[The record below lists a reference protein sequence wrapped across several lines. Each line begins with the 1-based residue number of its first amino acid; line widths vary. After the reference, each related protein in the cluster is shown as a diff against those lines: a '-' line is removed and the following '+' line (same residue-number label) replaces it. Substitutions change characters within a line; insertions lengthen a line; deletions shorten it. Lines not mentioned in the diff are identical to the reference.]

1 MNRSRS
7 GYDSETDDGEDSDD
21 YAVPLGI
28 PIVSNEDGRRLV
40 EYKPS
45 NHSINKGR
53 WTKEE
58 DMRLKQLVEEYQER
72 WDIISQHFNDRS
84 DIQCQ
89 QRWHK
94 VVNPDLVKGPWTK
107 EEDETVLELVEKY
120 GPKKWTLIARHLK
133 GRIGKQCRERWHNHL
148 NPNIKKSAWTDE
160 EDRIIFRAHSQW
172 GNQWAKIA
180 KLLPGRTDNAIK
192 NHWNSTMRRKYEIDD
207 KGEVYGRSMLKPKP
221 KSIRA
226 PMESREESNKS
237 HSNTSQVNQSEY
249 ITIDVPSQYYS
260 WMPPKYIPDD
270 TQCKS
275 DPEQDVRDKAEVVAA
290 AEVLNSLMSTPQKK
304 SDFKIKDVFKINYKL
319 ESPPRPASVPLQT
332 NSPSCYSPYRLFESA
347 GFIETQQT
355 SNSVIGSSPDEGY
368 AELHLVTPT
377 KTPKKE
383 IAPEIYYQYDAV
395 TPNKLD
401 LFSPS
406 NKVTR
411 RRRSFSEYPE
421 IGLNLQCS
429 TILSGLSIP
438 GTPEKRTP
446 IKQLPFSPSQFL
458 NSPSLSFDVSS
469 SSTPVRRLLLP
480 SCSSKPNE
488 DISDQTIKSETLV
501 TPNLTYKFAGRSRDD
516 VKTPETMHKINT
528 PHTPT
533 PFKIALA
540 EAGRKMGV
548 KHLVQS
554 PSALIED
561 ITDYIKQEDRVKK
574 ESEFSD
580 SQYETDSSNMF
591 CDTNDTVACGKENAE
606 PLSPTPQKKARK
618 SLAPVWA
625 SPTASWNQPIDSS
638 SKTIRETNAEDVYS
652 TSLVDDARN
661 IYTTEEYSASKNG
674 STASP
679 DISEATVI
687 RRQLPQSS
695 DGSSVLKRLHIGSPH
710 RQKWSGLVSKND
722 VRWKITCGKTVDQQE
737 MTALAI
743 QCLQMKTPN
752 KNLSTKTPG
761 FKPRQLSF

>member
-1 MNRSRS
+1 MSKRPYSCVSGRLEYQNTYNKRMHLVQQNDESRS

-21 YAVPLGI
+21 YAMPLGV
-28 PIVSNEDGRRLV
+28 PTVSSEDGRRLV

-72 WDIISQHFNDRS
+72 WDLISQHFNDRS

-207 KGEVYGRSMLKPKP
+207 KGEVYGRNMLKPKS
-221 KSIRA
+221 KSIRT
-226 PMESREESNKS
+226 PMENKEESNKS
-237 HSNTSQVNQSEY
+237 QPNTSQVNQSEY

-270 TQCKS
+270 PQSKL
-275 DPEQDVRDKAEVVAA
+275 DPEQDVRDTAEVVAA

-304 SDFKIKDVFKINYKL
+304 YEIKVKDVFKVNYKL

-332 NSPSCYSPYRLFESA
+332 NSPSCYSPYRLFETG
-347 GFIETQQT
+347 GFVETQQT
-355 SNSVIGSSPDEGY
+355 SNSVVGSSPDEGY

-377 KTPKKE
+377 KTPKKD
-383 IAPEIYYQYDAV
+383 ICPELYYQYDAV
-395 TPNKLD
+395 TPNKSNI
-401 LFSPS
+401 FSPN
-406 NKVTR
+406 NKITR

-429 TILSGLSIP
+429 
-438 GTPEKRTP
+438 
-446 IKQLPFSPSQFL
+446 FL
-458 NSPSLSFDVSS
+458 NSPSLSFDVNS
-469 SSTPVRRLLLP
+469 SSTPVRRLLP

-516 VKTPETMHKINT
+516 VKTPETMHRINT

-638 SKTIRETNAEDVYS
+638 SKTIREPNTEDVYS
-652 TSLVDDARN
+652 TNVDDTRN
-661 IYTTEEYSASKNG
+661 IFTSEEYSASKNG

-679 DISEATVI
+679 DVSETTVI

-695 DGSSVLKRLHIGSPH
+695 DGSSVLKRLHIGSPLG
-710 RQKWSGLVSKND
+710 QKWSSLVSKND
-722 VRWKITCGKTVDQQE
+722 VMWKITCGKTVDQQE
-737 MTALAI
+737 MTALAY
-743 QCLQMKTPN
+743 QCLQMKTPH
-752 KNLSTKTPG
+752 KNLSTKAPG

>member
-1 MNRSRS
+1 MSKRPYSCLSGYQEHQNVYNKRMHLVPQNDESRS

-21 YAVPLGI
+21 YAMPLGI
-28 PIVSNEDGRRLV
+28 PIVSSEDGRRLV

-72 WDIISQHFNDRS
+72 WDLIAQHFNDRS

-207 KGEVYGRSMLKPKP
+207 KGEVYGRNMLKPKT

-226 PMESREESNKS
+226 PMECREESNKS
-237 HSNTSQVNQSEY
+237 HPNKSQVNQSEY

-270 TQCKS
+270 TQSKS

-290 AEVLNSLMSTPQKK
+290 AEVLNSLSTPQKK
-304 SDFKIKDVFKINYKL
+304 NEIKIKDVFKINYKL

-332 NSPSCYSPYRLFESA
+332 NSPSCYSPYRLFETG

-355 SNSVIGSSPDEGY
+355 SNSVVGSSPDEGY

-383 IAPEIYYQYDAV
+383 ICPELFIDYQYDAV
-395 TPNKLD
+395 TPNKPNLY
-401 LFSPS
+401 SPT

-411 RRRSFSEYPE
+411 RRRSFSEYSE

-429 TILSGLSIP
+429 
-438 GTPEKRTP
+438 
-446 IKQLPFSPSQFL
+446 FL
-458 NSPSLSFDVSS
+458 NSPSLSFDVNS
-469 SSTPVRRLLLP
+469 SSTPVRRLLP
-480 SCSSKPNE
+480 SCSSKTNE

-516 VKTPETMHKINT
+516 VKTPETMHRINT

-638 SKTIRETNAEDVYS
+638 SRRETDAEDVYS
-652 TSLVDDARN
+652 TNLVDETRN
-661 IYTTEEYSASKNG
+661 IFTSEEYSASKNG

-679 DISEATVI
+679 DVSETTVI

-695 DGSSVLKRLHIGSPH
+695 DGSSVLKRLHIGSPL

-722 VRWKITCGKTVDQQE
+722 VMWKITCGKTVDQQE
-737 MTALAI
+737 MTALAY
-743 QCLQMKTPN
+743 QCLQMKTPH

>member
-1 MNRSRS
+1 MSKRPYSCVSGSQEYQNNYNKRMHLVQQNDESRS

-21 YAVPLGI
+21 YAMPLGI
-28 PIVSNEDGRRLV
+28 PIVSSEDGRRLV

-45 NHSINKGR
+45 NLSINKGR

-72 WDIISQHFNDRS
+72 WDLIAQHFNDRS

-207 KGEVYGRSMLKPKP
+207 KGEVYGRSMLKPKS

-237 HSNTSQVNQSEY
+237 HPNTSQVNQSEY

-270 TQCKS
+270 TLSKP

-304 SDFKIKDVFKINYKL
+304 YDIKVKDVFKINYKL

-332 NSPSCYSPYRLFESA
+332 NSPSCYSPYRLFETG
-347 GFIETQQT
+347 GFVESQQT
-355 SNSVIGSSPDEGY
+355 SNSVVGSSPDEGY

-377 KTPKKE
+377 KTPKKD
-383 IAPEIYYQYDAV
+383 ICPELYYQYDAIS
-395 TPNKLD
+395 PNKPNI
-401 LFSPS
+401 FSPN
-406 NKVTR
+406 NKLTR

-429 TILSGLSIP
+429 
-438 GTPEKRTP
+438 
-446 IKQLPFSPSQFL
+446 FL
-458 NSPSLSFDVSS
+458 NSPSLSFDVNS
-469 SSTPVRRLLLP
+469 SSTPVRRLLP

-516 VKTPETMHKINT
+516 VKTPETIHRINT

-548 KHLVQS
+548 KHLAQS

-561 ITDYIKQEDRVKK
+561 IADYIKQEDLVKK

-638 SKTIRETNAEDVYS
+638 SKEIRETNTEDVYS
-652 TSLVDDARN
+652 TNLDDTRN
-661 IYTTEEYSASKNG
+661 IFTSEEYSASKNG

-679 DISEATVI
+679 DVSETTVI

-695 DGSSVLKRLHIGSPH
+695 DGSSVLKHLHIGSPL

-722 VRWKITCGKTVDQQE
+722 VMWKITCGKTVDQQE
-737 MTALAI
+737 MTALAY
-743 QCLQMKTPN
+743 QCLQMKTPH
-752 KNLSTKTPG
+752 KNLSTKAPG

>member
-21 YAVPLGI
+21 YAMPLGV
-28 PIVSNEDGRRLV
+28 PTVSSEDGRRLV

-72 WDIISQHFNDRS
+72 WDLISQHFNDRS

-207 KGEVYGRSMLKPKP
+207 KGEVYGRNMLKPKS
-221 KSIRA
+221 KSIRT
-226 PMESREESNKS
+226 PMENKEESNKS
-237 HSNTSQVNQSEY
+237 QPNTSQVNQSEY

-270 TQCKS
+270 PQSKL
-275 DPEQDVRDKAEVVAA
+275 DPEQDVRDTAEVVAA

-304 SDFKIKDVFKINYKL
+304 YEIKVKDVFKVNYKL

-332 NSPSCYSPYRLFESA
+332 NSPSCYSPYRLFETG
-347 GFIETQQT
+347 GFVETQQT
-355 SNSVIGSSPDEGY
+355 SNSVVGSSPDEGY

-377 KTPKKE
+377 KTPKKD
-383 IAPEIYYQYDAV
+383 ICPELYYQYDAV
-395 TPNKLD
+395 TPNKSNI
-401 LFSPS
+401 FSPN
-406 NKVTR
+406 NKITR

-429 TILSGLSIP
+429 
-438 GTPEKRTP
+438 
-446 IKQLPFSPSQFL
+446 FL
-458 NSPSLSFDVSS
+458 NSPSLSFDVNS
-469 SSTPVRRLLLP
+469 SSTPVRRLLP

-516 VKTPETMHKINT
+516 VKTPETMHRINT

-638 SKTIRETNAEDVYS
+638 SKTIREPNTEDVYS
-652 TSLVDDARN
+652 TNVDDTRN
-661 IYTTEEYSASKNG
+661 IFTSEEYSASKNG

-679 DISEATVI
+679 DVSETTVI

-695 DGSSVLKRLHIGSPH
+695 DGSSVLKRLHIGSPLG
-710 RQKWSGLVSKND
+710 QKWSSLVSKND
-722 VRWKITCGKTVDQQE
+722 VMWKITCGKTVDQQE
-737 MTALAI
+737 MTALAY
-743 QCLQMKTPN
+743 QCLQMKTPH
-752 KNLSTKTPG
+752 KNLSTKAPG

>member
-1 MNRSRS
+1 M
-7 GYDSETDDGEDSDD
+7 
-21 YAVPLGI
+21 
-28 PIVSNEDGRRLV
+28 
-40 EYKPS
+40 
-45 NHSINKGR
+45 
-53 WTKEE
+53 
-58 DMRLKQLVEEYQER
+58 
-72 WDIISQHFNDRS
+72 
-84 DIQCQ
+84 
-89 QRWHK
+89 
-94 VVNPDLVKGPWTK
+94 
-107 EEDETVLELVEKY
+107 VLS
-120 GPKKWTLIARHLK
+120 
-133 GRIGKQCRERWHNHL
+133 
-148 NPNIKKSAWTDE
+148 KS
-160 EDRIIFRAHSQW
+160 
-172 GNQWAKIA
+172 
-180 KLLPGRTDNAIK
+180 
-192 NHWNSTMRRKYEIDD
+192 
-207 KGEVYGRSMLKPKP
+207 
-221 KSIRA
+221 
-226 PMESREESNKS
+226 
-237 HSNTSQVNQSEY
+237 
-249 ITIDVPSQYYS
+249 
-260 WMPPKYIPDD
+260 
-270 TQCKS
+270 
-275 DPEQDVRDKAEVVAA
+275 
-290 AEVLNSLMSTPQKK
+290 
-304 SDFKIKDVFKINYKL
+304 
-319 ESPPRPASVPLQT
+319 
-332 NSPSCYSPYRLFESA
+332 
-347 GFIETQQT
+347 
-355 SNSVIGSSPDEGY
+355 
-368 AELHLVTPT
+368 
-377 KTPKKE
+377 
-383 IAPEIYYQYDAV
+383 
-395 TPNKLD
+395 
-401 LFSPS
+401 
-406 NKVTR
+406 
-411 RRRSFSEYPE
+411 
-421 IGLNLQCS
+421 
-429 TILSGLSIP
+429 LSIP

-458 NSPSLSFDVSS
+458 NSPSLSFDISS

-516 VKTPETMHKINT
+516 VKTPETMHRINT

-661 IYTTEEYSASKNG
+661 IYTTEEYSASKIFCFVLYLGICVFYVVIHVSVGMRSDLLIDIDKNQIKSMKLIIIIYIVKWWLYVLFCDDQNG

-687 RRQLPQSS
+687 RRQLPQPS

>member
-1 MNRSRS
+1 MSKRPYSCVSGLLEYQNTYDKRMHLIQQNDESRS

-21 YAVPLGI
+21 YAMPLGI
-28 PIVSNEDGRRLV
+28 PIVSSEDGRRLV

-72 WDIISQHFNDRS
+72 WDLIAQHFNDRS

-207 KGEVYGRSMLKPKP
+207 KGEVYGRSMLKPKS

-226 PMESREESNKS
+226 PMENREESNKS
-237 HSNTSQVNQSEY
+237 HPNTSQVNQSEY

-270 TQCKS
+270 PQSKL

-304 SDFKIKDVFKINYKL
+304 NETKIKDVFNINYKL
-319 ESPPRPASVPLQT
+319 ESPPRPASVPLQS
-332 NSPSCYSPYRLFESA
+332 NSPPCYSPYRLFETG
-347 GFIETQQT
+347 GFVETQQT

-377 KTPKKE
+377 KTPKKDNC
-383 IAPEIYYQYDAV
+383 PELYYQYDAV
-395 TPNKLD
+395 TPNKSNI
-401 LFSPS
+401 FSPN

-421 IGLNLQCS
+421 VGLNLQCS

-458 NSPSLSFDVSS
+458 NSPSLSFDVNS
-469 SSTPVRRLLLP
+469 SSTPVRRLLP

-516 VKTPETMHKINT
+516 VKTPETMHRINT

-548 KHLVQS
+548 KHLAQS

-638 SKTIRETNAEDVYS
+638 
-652 TSLVDDARN
+652 
-661 IYTTEEYSASKNG
+661 NG

-679 DISEATVI
+679 DVSETTVI

-695 DGSSVLKRLHIGSPH
+695 DGSSVLKRLHIGSPL

-722 VRWKITCGKTVDQQE
+722 VMWKITCGKTVDQQE
-737 MTALAI
+737 MTALAY
-743 QCLQMKTPN
+743 QCLQMKTPH
-752 KNLSTKTPG
+752 KNLSTKAPG

>member
-1 MNRSRS
+1 MSKRPYSCVSGLLEYQNTYDKRMHLIQQNDESRS

-21 YAVPLGI
+21 YAMPLGI
-28 PIVSNEDGRRLV
+28 PIVSSEDGRRLV

-72 WDIISQHFNDRS
+72 WDLIAQHFNDRS

-207 KGEVYGRSMLKPKP
+207 KGEVYGRSMLKPKS

-226 PMESREESNKS
+226 PMENREESNKS
-237 HSNTSQVNQSEY
+237 HPNTSQVNQSEY

-270 TQCKS
+270 PQSKL

-304 SDFKIKDVFKINYKL
+304 NETKIKDVFNINYKL
-319 ESPPRPASVPLQT
+319 ESPPRPASVPLQS
-332 NSPSCYSPYRLFESA
+332 NSPPCYSPYRLFETG
-347 GFIETQQT
+347 GFVETQQT

-377 KTPKKE
+377 KTPKKDNC
-383 IAPEIYYQYDAV
+383 PELYYQYDAV
-395 TPNKLD
+395 TPNKSNI
-401 LFSPS
+401 FSPN

-421 IGLNLQCS
+421 VGLNLQCS
-429 TILSGLSIP
+429 
-438 GTPEKRTP
+438 
-446 IKQLPFSPSQFL
+446 FL
-458 NSPSLSFDVSS
+458 NSPSLSFDVNS
-469 SSTPVRRLLLP
+469 SSTPVRRLLP

-516 VKTPETMHKINT
+516 VKTPETMHRINT

-548 KHLVQS
+548 KHLAQS

-638 SKTIRETNAEDVYS
+638 SKTIRETNTEDVYS
-652 TSLVDDARN
+652 TNVDDTRN
-661 IYTTEEYSASKNG
+661 IFTSEEYSASKNG

-679 DISEATVI
+679 DVSETTVI

-695 DGSSVLKRLHIGSPH
+695 DGSSVLKRLHIGSPL

-722 VRWKITCGKTVDQQE
+722 VMWKITCGKTVDQQE
-737 MTALAI
+737 MTALAY
-743 QCLQMKTPN
+743 QCLQMKTPH
-752 KNLSTKTPG
+752 KNLSTKAPG

>member
-21 YAVPLGI
+21 YAMPLGV
-28 PIVSNEDGRRLV
+28 PTVSSEDGRRLV

-72 WDIISQHFNDRS
+72 WDLISQHFNDRS

-207 KGEVYGRSMLKPKP
+207 KGEVYGRNMLKPKS
-221 KSIRA
+221 KSIRT
-226 PMESREESNKS
+226 PMENKEESNKS
-237 HSNTSQVNQSEY
+237 QPNT
-249 ITIDVPSQYYS
+249 SQYYS

-270 TQCKS
+270 PQSKL
-275 DPEQDVRDKAEVVAA
+275 DPEQDVRDTAEVVAA

-304 SDFKIKDVFKINYKL
+304 YEIKVKDVFKVNYKL

-332 NSPSCYSPYRLFESA
+332 NSPSCYSPYRLFETG
-347 GFIETQQT
+347 GFVETQQT
-355 SNSVIGSSPDEGY
+355 SNSVVGSSPDEGY

-377 KTPKKE
+377 KTPKKD
-383 IAPEIYYQYDAV
+383 ICPELYYQYDAV
-395 TPNKLD
+395 TPNKSNI
-401 LFSPS
+401 FSPN
-406 NKVTR
+406 NKITR

-429 TILSGLSIP
+429 
-438 GTPEKRTP
+438 
-446 IKQLPFSPSQFL
+446 FL
-458 NSPSLSFDVSS
+458 NSPSLSFDVNS
-469 SSTPVRRLLLP
+469 SSTPVRRLLP

-516 VKTPETMHKINT
+516 VKTPETMHRINT

-638 SKTIRETNAEDVYS
+638 SKTIREPNTEDVYS
-652 TSLVDDARN
+652 TNVDDTRN
-661 IYTTEEYSASKNG
+661 IFTSEEYSASKNG

-679 DISEATVI
+679 DVSETTVI

-695 DGSSVLKRLHIGSPH
+695 DGSSVLKRLHIGSPLG
-710 RQKWSGLVSKND
+710 QKWSSLVSKND
-722 VRWKITCGKTVDQQE
+722 VMWKITCGKTVDQQE
-737 MTALAI
+737 MTALAY
-743 QCLQMKTPN
+743 QCLQMKTPH
-752 KNLSTKTPG
+752 KNLSTKAPG

>member
-1 MNRSRS
+1 MSKRPYSCVSGYQEYQNVYNKRMHLVPQNDESRS

-21 YAVPLGI
+21 YAMPLGI
-28 PIVSNEDGRRLV
+28 PIVSTEDGRRLV

-58 DMRLKQLVEEYQER
+58 DMRLKQLVDEYQER
-72 WDIISQHFNDRS
+72 WDLIAQHFNDRS

-107 EEDETVLELVEKY
+107 EEDETVLELVDKY

-207 KGEVYGRSMLKPKP
+207 KGEVYGRNMLKPKT

-226 PMESREESNKS
+226 PIEIREESSKS
-237 HSNTSQVNQSEY
+237 QPNTSQVNQSEY

-270 TQCKS
+270 TQSKL

-304 SDFKIKDVFKINYKL
+304 NEMKVKDVFKINYKL

-332 NSPSCYSPYRLFESA
+332 NSPSCYSPYRLFETG

-355 SNSVIGSSPDEGY
+355 SNNIVGSSPDEGY
-368 AELHLVTPT
+368 AELHLVTPS

-383 IAPEIYYQYDAV
+383 ICPELYYQYDAV
-395 TPNKLD
+395 TPNKSN

-421 IGLNLQCS
+421 IGS

-458 NSPSLSFDVSS
+458 NSPSLSFDVNS
-469 SSTPVRRLLLP
+469 SSTPVRRLLP

-488 DISDQTIKSETLV
+488 DISDQTVKSETLV
-501 TPNLTYKFAGRSRDD
+501 TPNLIYKFAGRSRDD
-516 VKTPETMHKINT
+516 VKTPETTHRINT

-591 CDTNDTVACGKENAE
+591 CDTNDIAACGKENAE

-638 SKTIRETNAEDVYS
+638 
-652 TSLVDDARN
+652 
-661 IYTTEEYSASKNG
+661 NG

-679 DISEATVI
+679 DVSETTVI

-695 DGSSVLKRLHIGSPH
+695 DGSSVLKRLHIGSPL
-710 RQKWSGLVSKND
+710 RQKWSGFVSKND
-722 VRWKITCGKTVDQQE
+722 VMWKITCGKTVDQQE
-737 MTALAI
+737 MTALAY
-743 QCLQMKTPN
+743 QCLQMKTPH

>member
-1 MNRSRS
+1 MSKRPYSYLSGYQEHQNVYNKRMHLVPQNDESRS

-21 YAVPLGI
+21 YAMPLGI
-28 PIVSNEDGRRLV
+28 PIVSSEDGRRLV

-72 WDIISQHFNDRS
+72 WDLIAQHFNDRS

-207 KGEVYGRSMLKPKP
+207 KGEVYGRNMLKPKT

-226 PMESREESNKS
+226 PMECREESNKS
-237 HSNTSQVNQSEY
+237 HPNTSQVNQSEY

-270 TQCKS
+270 TQSKS

-290 AEVLNSLMSTPQKK
+290 AEVLNSLSTPQKK
-304 SDFKIKDVFKINYKL
+304 NEMKIKDVFKINYKL

-332 NSPSCYSPYRLFESA
+332 NSPSCYSPYRLFETG

-355 SNSVIGSSPDEGY
+355 SNSVVGSSPDEGY

-383 IAPEIYYQYDAV
+383 ICPELFIDYQYDAV
-395 TPNKLD
+395 TPNKPNLY
-401 LFSPS
+401 SPT

-429 TILSGLSIP
+429 
-438 GTPEKRTP
+438 
-446 IKQLPFSPSQFL
+446 FL
-458 NSPSLSFDVSS
+458 NSPSLSFDVNS
-469 SSTPVRRLLLP
+469 SSTPVRRLLP
-480 SCSSKPNE
+480 SCSSKTNE

-516 VKTPETMHKINT
+516 VKTPETMHRINT

-638 SKTIRETNAEDVYS
+638 SRRETDAEDVYS
-652 TSLVDDARN
+652 TNLVDETRN
-661 IYTTEEYSASKNG
+661 IFTSEEYSASKNG

-679 DISEATVI
+679 DVSETTVI

-695 DGSSVLKRLHIGSPH
+695 DGSSVLKRLHIGSPL

-722 VRWKITCGKTVDQQE
+722 VMWKITCGKTVDQQE
-737 MTALAI
+737 MTALAY
-743 QCLQMKTPN
+743 QCLQMKTPH

>member
-21 YAVPLGI
+21 YAMPLGV
-28 PIVSNEDGRRLV
+28 PTVSSEDGRRLV

-72 WDIISQHFNDRS
+72 WDLISQHFNDRS

-207 KGEVYGRSMLKPKP
+207 KGEVYGRNMLKPKS
-221 KSIRA
+221 KSIRT
-226 PMESREESNKS
+226 PMENKEESNKS
-237 HSNTSQVNQSEY
+237 QPNTSQVNQSEY

-270 TQCKS
+270 PQSKL
-275 DPEQDVRDKAEVVAA
+275 DPEQDVRDTAEVVAA

-304 SDFKIKDVFKINYKL
+304 YEIKVKDVFKVNYKL

-332 NSPSCYSPYRLFESA
+332 NSPSCYSPYRLFETG
-347 GFIETQQT
+347 GFVETQQT
-355 SNSVIGSSPDEGY
+355 SNSVVGSSPDEGY

-377 KTPKKE
+377 KTPKKD
-383 IAPEIYYQYDAV
+383 ICPELYYQYDAV
-395 TPNKLD
+395 TPNKSNI
-401 LFSPS
+401 FSPN
-406 NKVTR
+406 NKITR

-458 NSPSLSFDVSS
+458 NSPSLSFDVNS
-469 SSTPVRRLLLP
+469 SSTPVRRLLP

-516 VKTPETMHKINT
+516 VKTPETMHRINT

-638 SKTIRETNAEDVYS
+638 
-652 TSLVDDARN
+652 
-661 IYTTEEYSASKNG
+661 NG

-679 DISEATVI
+679 DVSETTVI

-695 DGSSVLKRLHIGSPH
+695 DGSSVLKRLHIGSPLG
-710 RQKWSGLVSKND
+710 QKWSSLVSKND
-722 VRWKITCGKTVDQQE
+722 VMWKITCGKTVDQQE
-737 MTALAI
+737 MTALAY
-743 QCLQMKTPN
+743 QCLQMKTPH
-752 KNLSTKTPG
+752 KNLSTKAPG

>member
-28 PIVSNEDGRRLV
+28 PILPGEDVSGRRLV
-40 EYKPS
+40 DYKPS
-45 NHSINKGR
+45 NSTSINKGR

-58 DMRLKQLVEEYQER
+58 DMRLKQLVDEYQER
-72 WDIISQHFNDRS
+72 WDIITQHFNDRS

-192 NHWNSTMRRKYEIDD
+192 NHWNSTMRRKYEIDE
-207 KGEVYGRSMLKPKP
+207 KGEVYGKNLLKPKT
-221 KSIRA
+221 KNIRA
-226 PMESREESNKS
+226 PMENREESSKTCVLPAS
-237 HSNTSQVNQSEY
+237 ELEY
-249 ITIDVPSQYYS
+249 ITVADMPTQYLG
-260 WMPPKYIPDD
+260 WVPPKYIPDNQIKVD
-270 TQCKS
+270 S
-275 DPEQDVRDKAEVVAA
+275 DQDVLDKAEVVAA
-290 AEVLNSLMSTPQKK
+290 AEVLNSLMTPQKK
-304 SDFKIKDVFKINYKL
+304 NQSTVNKDNLFKINLKY

-332 NSPSCYSPYRLFESA
+332 NSPSCYSPYRLFET
-347 GFIETQQT
+347 GGYIETQQ
-355 SNSVIGSSPDEGY
+355 NSSSSVVGSSPDEGY

-377 KTPKKE
+377 KTPKKNFC
-383 IAPEIYYQYDAV
+383 PEIFYQYDV
-395 TPNKLD
+395 NSPNKTSI
-401 LFSPS
+401 FSPNNRVS
-406 NKVTR
+406 R

-421 IGLNLQCS
+421 IGMNLQCS
-429 TILSGLSIP
+429 
-438 GTPEKRTP
+438 
-446 IKQLPFSPSQFL
+446 FL
-458 NSPSLSFDVSS
+458 NSPSLSFDVNSA
-469 SSTPVRRLLLP
+469 STPVRRLLV
-480 SCSSKPNE
+480 SSSSKPNE
-488 DISDQTIKSETLV
+488 EISDQVTKAETLV
-501 TPNLTYKFAGRSRDD
+501 TPNLTYKFSGRSRDD
-516 VKTPETMHKINT
+516 VKTPETICKINT

-548 KHLVQS
+548 KHLAQS

-574 ESEFSD
+574 ESELSD

-606 PLSPTPQKKARK
+606 PVSPTPQKKARK

-625 SPTASWNQPIDSS
+625 SPTASWNQPIETT
-638 SKTIRETNAEDVYS
+638 SKTIRDTNTGEVY
-652 TSLVDDARN
+652 TTTNVDDVSKHMF
-661 IYTTEEYSASKNG
+661 TSDEYSSSKVFG
-674 STASP
+674 
-679 DISEATVI
+679 
-687 RRQLPQSS
+687 
-695 DGSSVLKRLHIGSPH
+695 
-710 RQKWSGLVSKND
+710 
-722 VRWKITCGKTVDQQE
+722 
-737 MTALAI
+737 
-743 QCLQMKTPN
+743 
-752 KNLSTKTPG
+752 
-761 FKPRQLSF
+761 

>member
-1 MNRSRS
+1 MSKRPYNCVSGPEYHNTCNKRMLLLPPNEESKS

-28 PIVSNEDGRRLV
+28 PILSGEDGRRLV

-45 NHSINKGR
+45 NNSINKGR

-72 WDIISQHFNDRS
+72 WDVIAQHFTDRS

-207 KGEVYGRSMLKPKP
+207 KGEVYGKSMLKPKS
-221 KSIRA
+221 KSIKSSMDNRD
-226 PMESREESNKS
+226 ESIKS
-237 HSNTSQVNQSEY
+237 LPNTSLINQSEY
-249 ITIDVPSQYYS
+249 ITIDVPTQYLG

-270 TQCKS
+270 IQLKE
-275 DPEQDVRDKAEVVAA
+275 DPDQDVRDKAEVVAA

-304 SDFKIKDVFKINYKL
+304 NPIVVKDVFKIDYKF

-332 NSPSCYSPYRLFESA
+332 NSPSCYSPYRLFET
-347 GFIETQQT
+347 GGYIETQQT
-355 SNSVIGSSPDEGY
+355 SNSVVGSSPDEGY
-368 AELHLVTPT
+368 AELRLNTPV
-377 KTPKKE
+377 KSPKQESCQE
-383 IAPEIYYQYDAV
+383 IFYHYN
-395 TPNKLD
+395 TSPNKPNS
-401 LFSPS
+401 FSPN
-406 NKVTR
+406 NKVHR

-421 IGLNLQCS
+421 IGLNIQCN
-429 TILSGLSIP
+429 
-438 GTPEKRTP
+438 
-446 IKQLPFSPSQFL
+446 FL
-458 NSPSLSFDVSS
+458 NSPSLSFDVNS
-469 SSTPVRRLLLP
+469 SSTPVRRLLP
-480 SCSSKPNE
+480 SCSKLNE
-488 DISDQTIKSETLV
+488 ESGDQTIKSETLV

-516 VKTPETMHKINT
+516 VKTPEIMCKINT

-548 KHLVQS
+548 KHLAQS

-606 PLSPTPQKKARK
+606 PSSPTPQKKARK

-638 SKTIRETNAEDVYS
+638 SKIIRETNTEEVYES
-652 TSLVDDARN
+652 SIIDGTRN
-661 IYTTEEYSASKNG
+661 MFTPEEYSASKNG
-674 STASP
+674 PTASP
-679 DISEATVI
+679 DISQTKI
-687 RRQLPQSS
+687 ICRQLPQSP
-695 DGSSVLKRLHIGSPH
+695 DSSNVLKRLHIGSPY
-710 RQKWSGLVSKND
+710 RQKWAGLVPKDD
-722 VRWKITCGKTVDQQE
+722 VRWKITCGKTNDQQE
-737 MTALAI
+737 MTALAYK
-743 QCLQMKTPN
+743 CLQMKTPH
-752 KNLSTKTPG
+752 KNHNTKAPG
-761 FKPRQLSF
+761 FKPRQLTF

>member
-1 MNRSRS
+1 MSKRPYSCVSGYQEYQNVYNKRMHLVPQNDESRS

-21 YAVPLGI
+21 YAMPLGI
-28 PIVSNEDGRRLV
+28 PIVSTEDGRRLV

-58 DMRLKQLVEEYQER
+58 DMRLKQLVDEYQER
-72 WDIISQHFNDRS
+72 WDLIAQHFNDRS

-107 EEDETVLELVEKY
+107 EEDETVLELVDKY

-207 KGEVYGRSMLKPKP
+207 KGEVYGRNMLKPKT

-226 PMESREESNKS
+226 PIEIREESSKS
-237 HSNTSQVNQSEY
+237 QPNTSQVNQSEY

-270 TQCKS
+270 TQSKL

-304 SDFKIKDVFKINYKL
+304 NEMKVKDVFKINYKL

-332 NSPSCYSPYRLFESA
+332 NSPSCYSPYRLFETG

-355 SNSVIGSSPDEGY
+355 SNNIVGSSPDEGY
-368 AELHLVTPT
+368 AELHLVTPS

-383 IAPEIYYQYDAV
+383 ICPELYYQYDAV
-395 TPNKLD
+395 TPNKSN

-421 IGLNLQCS
+421 IGS
-429 TILSGLSIP
+429 
-438 GTPEKRTP
+438 
-446 IKQLPFSPSQFL
+446 FL
-458 NSPSLSFDVSS
+458 NSPSLSFDVNS
-469 SSTPVRRLLLP
+469 SSTPVRRLLP

-488 DISDQTIKSETLV
+488 DISDQTVKSETLV
-501 TPNLTYKFAGRSRDD
+501 TPNLIYKFAGRSRDD
-516 VKTPETMHKINT
+516 VKTPETTHRINT

-591 CDTNDTVACGKENAE
+591 CDTNDIAACGKENAE

-652 TSLVDDARN
+652 TNLVDDTRN
-661 IYTTEEYSASKNG
+661 IFTSEEYSASKNG

-679 DISEATVI
+679 DVSETTVI

-695 DGSSVLKRLHIGSPH
+695 DGSSVLKRLHIGSPL
-710 RQKWSGLVSKND
+710 RQKWSGFVSKND
-722 VRWKITCGKTVDQQE
+722 VMWKITCGKTVDQQE
-737 MTALAI
+737 MTALAY
-743 QCLQMKTPN
+743 QCLQMKTPH

>member
-1 MNRSRS
+1 MSKRPYSCVSGGQEYQNIFNKRMNLVQQNDESRS

-21 YAVPLGI
+21 YAMPLGI
-28 PIVSNEDGRRLV
+28 PIVSSEDGRRLV

-45 NHSINKGR
+45 NHSVNKGR

-72 WDIISQHFNDRS
+72 WDLIAQHFNDRS

-207 KGEVYGRSMLKPKP
+207 KGEVYGRSMLKPKS

-237 HSNTSQVNQSEY
+237 HPNTSQVNQSEY

-270 TQCKS
+270 IQCKP
-275 DPEQDVRDKAEVVAA
+275 DPDQDVRDKAEVVAA

-304 SDFKIKDVFKINYKL
+304 NEIKVKDVFKINYKL

-332 NSPSCYSPYRLFESA
+332 NSPSCYSPYRLFETG
-347 GFIETQQT
+347 GFVETQQT
-355 SNSVIGSSPDEGY
+355 SNSVVGSSPDEGY

-377 KTPKKE
+377 KTPKKDVC
-383 IAPEIYYQYDAV
+383 PELYYQYDAIS
-395 TPNKLD
+395 PNKPN
-401 LFSPS
+401 LFSPN

-429 TILSGLSIP
+429 
-438 GTPEKRTP
+438 
-446 IKQLPFSPSQFL
+446 FL
-458 NSPSLSFDVSS
+458 NSPSLSFDVNS
-469 SSTPVRRLLLP
+469 SSTPVRRLLP

-516 VKTPETMHKINT
+516 VKTPESMHRINT

-548 KHLVQS
+548 KNLVQS
-554 PSALIED
+554 PSALIDD
-561 ITDYIKQEDRVKK
+561 ITAYIKQEDQVKK

-638 SKTIRETNAEDVYS
+638 SKIIRETNTEDVYS
-652 TSLVDDARN
+652 TNVDDTRS
-661 IYTTEEYSASKNG
+661 IFTSEEYSASKNG

-679 DISEATVI
+679 DVSETTVI

-695 DGSSVLKRLHIGSPH
+695 DGSSVLKRLHIGSPL

-722 VRWKITCGKTVDQQE
+722 VMWKITCGKTVDQQE
-737 MTALAI
+737 MTALAY
-743 QCLQMKTPN
+743 QCLQMKTPH
-752 KNLSTKTPG
+752 KNLSTKAPG

>member
-1 MNRSRS
+1 MSKRPYSCLSGYQEHQNVYNKRMHLVPQNDESRS

-21 YAVPLGI
+21 YAMPLGI
-28 PIVSNEDGRRLV
+28 PIVSSEDGRRLV

-72 WDIISQHFNDRS
+72 WDLIAQHFNDRS

-207 KGEVYGRSMLKPKP
+207 KGEVYGRNMLKPKT

-226 PMESREESNKS
+226 PMECREESNKS
-237 HSNTSQVNQSEY
+237 HPNKSQVNQSEY

-270 TQCKS
+270 TQSKS

-290 AEVLNSLMSTPQKK
+290 AEVLNSLSTPQKK
-304 SDFKIKDVFKINYKL
+304 NEIKIKDVFKINYKL

-332 NSPSCYSPYRLFESA
+332 NSPSCYSPYRLFETG

-355 SNSVIGSSPDEGY
+355 SNSVVGSSPDEGY

-383 IAPEIYYQYDAV
+383 ICPELYYQYDAV
-395 TPNKLD
+395 TPNKPNLY
-401 LFSPS
+401 SPT

-411 RRRSFSEYPE
+411 RRRSFSEYSE

-429 TILSGLSIP
+429 
-438 GTPEKRTP
+438 
-446 IKQLPFSPSQFL
+446 FL
-458 NSPSLSFDVSS
+458 NSPSLSFDVNS
-469 SSTPVRRLLLP
+469 SSTPVRRLLP
-480 SCSSKPNE
+480 SCSSKTNE

-516 VKTPETMHKINT
+516 VKTPETMHRINT

-638 SKTIRETNAEDVYS
+638 SRRETDAEDVYS
-652 TSLVDDARN
+652 TNLVDETRN
-661 IYTTEEYSASKNG
+661 IFTSEEYSASKNG

-679 DISEATVI
+679 DVSETTVI

-695 DGSSVLKRLHIGSPH
+695 DGSSVLKRLHIGSPL

-722 VRWKITCGKTVDQQE
+722 VMWKITCGKTVDQQE
-737 MTALAI
+737 MTALAY
-743 QCLQMKTPN
+743 QCLQMKTPH

>member
-1 MNRSRS
+1 MSKRPYSCVSGYQEYQNVYNKRMHLVPQNDESRS

-21 YAVPLGI
+21 YAMPLGI
-28 PIVSNEDGRRLV
+28 PIVSTEDGRRLV

-58 DMRLKQLVEEYQER
+58 DMRLKQLVDEYQER
-72 WDIISQHFNDRS
+72 WDLIAQHFNDRS

-107 EEDETVLELVEKY
+107 EEDETVLELVDKY

-207 KGEVYGRSMLKPKP
+207 KGEVYGRNMLKPKT

-226 PMESREESNKS
+226 PIEIREESSKS
-237 HSNTSQVNQSEY
+237 QPNTSQVNQSEY

-270 TQCKS
+270 TQSKL

-304 SDFKIKDVFKINYKL
+304 NEMKVKDVFKINYKL

-332 NSPSCYSPYRLFESA
+332 NSPSCYSPYRLFETG

-355 SNSVIGSSPDEGY
+355 SNNIVGSSPDEGY
-368 AELHLVTPT
+368 AELHLVTPS

-383 IAPEIYYQYDAV
+383 ICPELYYQYDAV
-395 TPNKLD
+395 TPNKSN

-421 IGLNLQCS
+421 IGS

-458 NSPSLSFDVSS
+458 NSPSLSFDVNS
-469 SSTPVRRLLLP
+469 SSTPVRRLLP

-488 DISDQTIKSETLV
+488 DISDQTVKSETLV
-501 TPNLTYKFAGRSRDD
+501 TPNLIYKFAGRSRDD
-516 VKTPETMHKINT
+516 VKTPETTHRINT

-548 KHLVQS
+548 KHL
-554 PSALIED
+554 
-561 ITDYIKQEDRVKK
+561 
-574 ESEFSD
+574 
-580 SQYETDSSNMF
+580 
-591 CDTNDTVACGKENAE
+591 DTNDIAACGKENAE

-652 TSLVDDARN
+652 TNLVDDTRN
-661 IYTTEEYSASKNG
+661 IFTSEEYSASKNG

-679 DISEATVI
+679 DVSETTVI

-695 DGSSVLKRLHIGSPH
+695 DGSSVLKRLHIGSPL
-710 RQKWSGLVSKND
+710 RQKWSGFVSKND
-722 VRWKITCGKTVDQQE
+722 VMWKITCGKTVDQQE
-737 MTALAI
+737 MTALAY
-743 QCLQMKTPN
+743 QCLQMKTPH

>member
-1 MNRSRS
+1 MSKRPYSCVSGRLEYQNTYDKRMHLVQQNDESRS

-21 YAVPLGI
+21 YAMPLGI
-28 PIVSNEDGRRLV
+28 PIVSSEDGRRLV
-40 EYKPS
+40 EYKPTS
-45 NHSINKGR
+45 NQSINKGR

-58 DMRLKQLVEEYQER
+58 DIRLKQLVEEYQER
-72 WDIISQHFNDRS
+72 WDHIAQHFNDRS

-160 EDRIIFRAHSQW
+160 EDRIIFRAHTQW

-207 KGEVYGRSMLKPKP
+207 KGEVYGRSILKPKS

-226 PMESREESNKS
+226 PMENREESNTS
-237 HSNTSQVNQSEY
+237 HPNTLQVNQSEY

-270 TQCKS
+270 PQSKL

-304 SDFKIKDVFKINYKL
+304 NETKENDVFKINYKL
-319 ESPPRPASVPLQT
+319 VSPPRPASVPLQT
-332 NSPSCYSPYRLFESA
+332 NSPPCYSPYRLFETG
-347 GFIETQQT
+347 GFVETQQT
-355 SNSVIGSSPDEGY
+355 SNSVVGSSPDEGY

-377 KTPKKE
+377 KTPKKDNC
-383 IAPEIYYQYDAV
+383 PELYYQYDAV
-395 TPNKLD
+395 TPNKSNI
-401 LFSPS
+401 FSPN

-458 NSPSLSFDVSS
+458 NSPSLSFDVNS
-469 SSTPVRRLLLP
+469 SSTPVRRLLP

-516 VKTPETMHKINT
+516 VKTPETLHRINT

-548 KHLVQS
+548 KHLAQS

-638 SKTIRETNAEDVYS
+638 
-652 TSLVDDARN
+652 
-661 IYTTEEYSASKNG
+661 NG

-679 DISEATVI
+679 DVSETTVI

-695 DGSSVLKRLHIGSPH
+695 DGSSVLKASTHWKVHSD
-710 RQKWSGLVSKND
+710 KN
-722 VRWKITCGKTVDQQE
+722 GP
-737 MTALAI
+737 A
-743 QCLQMKTPN
+743 
-752 KNLSTKTPG
+752 SY
-761 FKPRQLSF
+761 PRMM